1 MSNIIKVKQRGKFR
15 KANIFFDKMLTI
27 SQYRNI
33 ESYARRGVAALRDAT
48 PKDTGLT
55 ANSWYYEIKQTNN
68 GITIEWLNSNTS
80 GEYNVA
86 LMIQYG
92 HGTKNGGYV
101 AGIDYINPA
110 LKPIFDEIADDM
122 WKEVNRS

>member
-68 GITIEWLNSNTS
+68 GIIIEWLNSNTS

>member
-1 MSNIIKVKQRGKFR
+1 MSKIIKVKQRGKFK

-33 ESYARRGVAALRDAT
+33 EAYAKKGVEALRAAT

-55 ANSWYYEIKQTNN
+55 ANSWYYNIEKTKN
-68 GITIEWLNSNTS
+68 GITIEWLNSNKN
-80 GEYNVA
+80 GEYNIA
-86 LMIQYG
+86 LLIQYG
-92 HGTKNGGYV
+92 HGTRTGEYV

-110 LKPIFDEIADDM
+110 LRPIFDEISENA
-122 WKEVNRS
+122 WREVNRS

>member
-55 ANSWYYEIKQTNN
+55 ANSWYYEIKRTDN

-110 LKPIFDEIADDM
+110 LKPIFDEIADDV

>member
-55 ANSWYYEIKQTNN
+55 ANSWYYEIKRTDN

-110 LKPIFDEIADDM
+110 LKPIFDDIADDV

>member
-55 ANSWYYEIKQTNN
+55 ANSWY
-68 GITIEWLNSNTS
+68 
-80 GEYNVA
+80 
-86 LMIQYG
+86 
-92 HGTKNGGYV
+92 
-101 AGIDYINPA
+101 
-110 LKPIFDEIADDM
+110 
-122 WKEVNRS
+122 

>member
-55 ANSWYYEIKQTNN
+55 ANSWYYEIKRTDN

>member
-55 ANSWYYEIKQTNN
+55 ANSWYYEIKRTDN

-110 LKPIFDEIADDM
+110 LKPIFDEIADDV
-122 WKEVNRS
+122 WNEVNRS